1 MTRLLVLPYIYDIF
15 RSISVKLFSM
25 YGILQVKNNSDLF
38 ISFIF
43 SNRDLIRICREISI
57 VLCGN
62 KVDVED
68 RILRAK
74 SIKFHRKH
82 NLKYYDISA
91 RSNLNFE
98 KPFLWLARR
107 LTGNDNLEF
116 VCTPTI
122 LEFPLIFFFLYGRF
136 IYF

>member
-1 MTRLLVLPYIYDIF
+1 
-15 RSISVKLFSM
+15 VKLFSR

-43 SNRDLIRICREISI
+43 SNRDLIRICRKISI

-62 KVDVED
+62 RVDVED

-74 SIKFHRKH
+74 SITFRRKH
-82 NLKYYDISA
+82 NLPYYGISP
-91 RSNLNFE
+91 RSNFNFE

>member
-1 MTRLLVLPYIYDIF
+1 
-15 RSISVKLFSM
+15 M

-43 SNRDLIRICREISI
+43 SNRDLIRICREIST

-82 NLKYYDISA
+82 NLQYYGISA
-91 RSNLNFE
+91 RSNFNFE

-116 VCTPTI
+116 VCTPTM
-122 LEFPLIFFFLYGRF
+122 LEFPLIFFFLYDRF